1 MADIRTILNK
11 ILSASLGRDVR
22 QAIHDGIET
31 CYADGKAGAIDLIAR
46 QEVNVLDARMDSF
59 ASLPA
64 GSTSGD
70 AELADI
76 RVDANGTI
84 HDSAGKA
91 VRSQVGGLKSD
102 LTSETNARVNA
113 DNALSARITNKVAQP
128 LDGNNQPTNGTS
140 GQSLR
145 TKGDG
150 TTEWAS
156 VGLPTC
162 AQTADAVSTWL
173 NEHPEATTTV
183 QDGSLTYQKF
193 VIGTL
198 GYVTPEMFGA
208 KANDNS
214 FDNAEAFTNAINSG
228 YPVKSFG
235 GTYYF
240 ATELIIQNK
249 TGADLDFTPSTF
261 VYTGTEYLINFI
273 ALRASTIR
281 LGVINAL
288 SGGAIRFTG
297 ENSDSWS
304 QYDNVYF
311 REIRANTDCIFIEQK
326 EGGYWCNE
334 INFHNGRFIS
344 GDVGLHIMLS
354 STTDANSHVNT
365 YNIGV
370 EGVTTGFF
378 FENLSDGSKAIRHG
392 MFVNTRFEESFTYL
406 ARSVGVVTSML
417 FISPYSPNANMLSVS
432 GLSDGWQFVDS
443 TRGNQCT
450 VINGEF
456 YAYGIPQLT
465 YGGRGLAENTD
476 LNDIV
481 ECGSYY
487 VATVATAQTIL
498 NKPNINEVFR
508 LNVISLSG
516 GDVRGEWMNKK
527 QIIEYRNHRYSR
539 YITSDGSGNR
549 TYSAWKADMSNV
561 APSVLTAPITA
572 GADIAFNSYTKAV
585 YDEKMVMLHLDFTT
599 SAGIPAWQT
608 LFTLAENIRPQAT
621 RNCSM
626 NGISGT
632 AFVNIDGAV
641 ANSSGIPTGSHIVAD
656 LIYFL

>member
-1 MADIRTILNK
+1 MSNTITAYFKGRVGVAESVYQNDYGIVMAFD
-11 ILSASLGRDVR
+11 S
-22 QAIHDGIET
+22 
-31 CYADGKAGAIDLIAR
+31 IDLPAHFDCYFSR
-46 QEVNVLDARMDSF
+46 LNQEEALPGLGADNRVTIPNSILANPGNV
-59 ASLPA
+59 
-64 GSTSGD
+64 
-70 AELADI
+70 
-76 RVDANGTI
+76 TI
-84 HDSAGKA
+84 HIPLHTGESDSEVEYVIYFKVIG
-91 VRSQVGGLKSD
+91 R
-102 LTSETNARVNA
+102 ARPI
-113 DNALSARITNKVAQP
+113 D
-128 LDGNNQPTNGTS
+128 
-140 GQSLR
+140 
-145 TKGDG
+145 DG
-150 TTEWAS
+150 TPEQ
-156 VGLPTC
+156 
-162 AQTADAVSTWL
+162 QTAISEAIAVLQYAERKIPEDLQNYYDSHIAPTLTDDVSNWL
-173 NEHPEATTTV
+173 DEHPEATTTV
-183 QDGSLTYQKF
+183 QDHSLTYEKL
-193 VIGTL
+193 VVGTL

-208 KANDNS
+208 KADDSS
-214 FDNAEAFTNAINSG
+214 FDNATAFTNAINSG

-297 ENSDSWS
+297 ENNNSWS

-311 REIRANTDCIFIEQK
+311 REIRANTDCIYIEQK

-450 VINGEF
+450 VINGKF

-476 LNDIV
+476 LNDII

-487 VATVATAQTIL
+487 VSTSATAQTIL

-539 YITSDGSGNR
+539 YITSDGGGSR
-549 TYSAWKADMSNV
+549 TYSAWIADISSIT
-561 APSVLTAPITA
+561 PSVSDAPITA
-572 GADIAFNSYTKAV
+572 GTNIVLRNYTKAV
-585 YDEKMVMLHLDFTT
+585 YDDKMVMLHLDFTT
-599 SAGIPAWQT
+599 SAGIPAWQV
-608 LFTLAENIRPQAT
+608 LFTVGENIRPQAT
-621 RNCSM
+621 RNCTM

-632 AFVNIDGAV
+632 AFVATNGTV
-641 ANSSGIPTGSHIVAD
+641 TNESGIPNGTHVVAD

>member
-1 MADIRTILNK
+1 MNLLSSLLEFTARQIARLDGRVDDVVSAATVDSEVIDIRNGI
-11 ILSASLGRDVR
+11 
-22 QAIHDGIET
+22 DGT
-31 CYADGKAGAIDLIAR
+31 HYPSAGAAVRGQYTQIQQRITSLNNSR
-46 QEVNVLDARMDSF
+46 VLDISNLRA
-59 ASLPA
+59 
-64 GSTSGD
+64 
-70 AELADI
+70 
-76 RVDANGTI
+76 
-84 HDSAGKA
+84 H
-91 VRSQVGGLKSD
+91 
-102 LTSETNARVNA
+102 
-113 DNALSARITNKVAQP
+113 KVAQP
-128 LDGNNQPTNGTS
+128 LDEYNQPTDGTD

-150 TTEWAS
+150 TTEWAD
-156 VGLPTC
+156 VGLPTDE
-162 AQTADAVSTWL
+162 QTAQAVSDWL
-173 NEHPEATTTV
+173 DDHPEATTTV
-183 QDGSLTYQKF
+183 QDESLTYKKF
-193 VIGTL
+193 VTGTL

-208 KANDNS
+208 KADDSS
-214 FDNAEAFTNAINSG
+214 FDNATAFTNAINSG

-297 ENSDSWS
+297 QSSNDWS

-311 REIRANTDCIFIEQK
+311 REIRANTDCIYIEQK

-417 FISPYSPNANMLSVS
+417 FVSPYSPNANMFSLSS
-432 GLSDGWQFVDS
+432 LSDGWQFVDS

-450 VINGEF
+450 VINGGF

-476 LNDIV
+476 LNDII

-487 VATVATAQTIL
+487 VSTAATAQTIL

-539 YITSDGSGNR
+539 YITSDGGGSR
-549 TYSAWKADMSNV
+549 TYSAWIADISSIT
-561 APSVLTAPITA
+561 PSVSNAPITA
-572 GADIAFNSYTKAV
+572 GTNIVLRNYTKAV
-585 YDEKMVMLHLDFTT
+585 YDDKMVMLHLDFTT
-599 SAGIPAWQT
+599 SAGIPAWQV
-608 LFTLAENIRPQAT
+608 LFTVEESIRPQAT
-621 RNCSM
+621 RNCTM

-632 AFVNIDGAV
+632 AFVATNGAV
-641 ANSSGIPTGSHIVAD
+641 TNESGIPSGSHVVAD